1 VYSSHCILFIFS
13 HLKVNTRAIGATG
26 IVLAGCLGLLIL
38 AASVAYAKRQA
49 MGKKFGALLC
59 LMYVA
64 FLVYEFILDQQQELP
79 TEVTR

>member
-1 VYSSHCILFIFS
+1 
-13 HLKVNTRAIGATG
+13 
-26 IVLAGCLGLLIL
+26 
-38 AASVAYAKRQA
+38 